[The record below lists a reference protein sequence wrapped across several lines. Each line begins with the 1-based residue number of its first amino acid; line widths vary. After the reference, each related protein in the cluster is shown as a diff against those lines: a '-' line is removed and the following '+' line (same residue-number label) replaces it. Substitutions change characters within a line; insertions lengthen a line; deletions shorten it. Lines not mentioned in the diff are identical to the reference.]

1 MMGDDAKAKCPN
13 IHFFRVPEV
22 RGKADLTK
30 FREAGAEVIAVLSKF
45 SDCVERASIDEA
57 YIDLTEEVKKRMDTL
72 DSDNVS
78 PEQLPNTFIVG
89 WGDNKDGSKRG
100 QGVRDWIQLLPSNN
114 SGDNADQKL
123 LIGAVIAEEMRA
135 AVYKETG
142 FRCSAGI
149 AHNKMLAKLACGI
162 HKPNKQT
169 ILPHSSVQQLFDG
182 LPLTKIR
189 NLGGKLGHSVMEQLA
204 IENMG
209 ELCQF
214 ELHTLQQKFG
224 EKTGSWLYEVC
235 RGIEHEPVSAR
246 QLAKSIGC
254 SKNFPGKTCLDTKE
268 KVKFWLLE
276 LSKEVAERLNK
287 DKEMNSR
294 IARSMTVSV
303 RYLSNPSPVVA
314 SRACAVTKYDA
325 EKIANDAYSLILKLN
340 NAPAHQAAWSP
351 PILCL
356 GVSATKFQDEGNNQS
371 TLSLSSFR
379 GQKSVNQGSA
389 SQPQSTSSQ
398 QTKLPTKTIASFFQK
413 EKDCKDQQNK
423 DHQENCSLQEE
434 VGSKSCKDNDNDKN
448 EGNDDESDRFIS
460 QASYLASDSL
470 TAGDKRNKGS
480 GFFAMRKIEKKSCQ
494 NSSETTL
501 ISDQMISQSHSKE
514 LEQGTCV
521 WKSSEEDKSSENL
534 VDPDFLA
541 ALPIE
546 LRQEVLSQMKCVSTS
561 KGNQTV
567 GHEEQ
572 KQKDKTSMEK
582 YLSKHEDQHTSVT
595 FTSQQSFVTC
605 SKCNK
610 QVEENVITEHMD
622 FHFAKELQKE
632 LTWTS
637 DKNSGQNE
645 KSSGQRKRSLGDRGL
660 SPKKATKK
668 MKNNAGKTQTIS
680 HFFNKNLST

>member
-1 MMGDDAKAKCPN
+1 MTSFPF
-13 IHFFRVPEV
+13 ILIIFPHIFIYFF
-22 RGKADLTK
+22 
-30 FREAGAEVIAVLSKF
+30 
-45 SDCVERASIDEA
+45 
-57 YIDLTEEVKKRMDTL
+57 
-72 DSDNVS
+72 
-78 PEQLPNTFIVG
+78 
-89 WGDNKDGSKRG
+89 
-100 QGVRDWIQLLPSNN
+100 
-114 SGDNADQKL
+114 
-123 LIGAVIAEEMRA
+123 
-135 AVYKETG
+135 
-142 FRCSAGI
+142 
-149 AHNKMLAKLACGI
+149 
-162 HKPNKQT
+162 
-169 ILPHSSVQQLFDG
+169 
-182 LPLTKIR
+182 
-189 NLGGKLGHSVMEQLA
+189 
-204 IENMG
+204 
-209 ELCQF
+209 
-214 ELHTLQQKFG
+214 
-224 EKTGSWLYEVC
+224 
-235 RGIEHEPVSAR
+235 
-246 QLAKSIGC
+246 
-254 SKNFPGKTCLDTKE
+254 CL
-268 KVKFWLLE
+268 
-276 LSKEVAERLNK
+276 R
-287 DKEMNSR
+287 
-294 IARSMTVSV
+294 
-303 RYLSNPSPVVA
+303 
-314 SRACAVTKYDA
+314 
-325 EKIANDAYSLILKLN
+325 
-340 NAPAHQAAWSP
+340 SP

-356 GVSATKFQDEGNNQS
+356 GVSATKFQDESNNQS
-371 TLSLSSFR
+371 TLSLSSFK
-379 GQKSVNQGSA
+379 GQKTASHESA
-389 SQPQSTSSQ
+389 SLSQSTPSQ
-398 QTKLPTKTIASFFQK
+398 QTKLPTKTIASFFRK

-423 DHQENCSLQEE
+423 DHQGNCSLQEE

-448 EGNDDESDRFIS
+448 EDNDDESDRFIS

-470 TAGDKRNKGS
+470 TAGDKMNKGN

-521 WKSSEEDKSSENL
+521 WKSSKEDKSSENL
-534 VDPDFLA
+534 VDPDFLS

-572 KQKDKTSMEK
+572 KQKDKTSMEM

-680 HFFNKNLST
+680 HFFNKNLSP